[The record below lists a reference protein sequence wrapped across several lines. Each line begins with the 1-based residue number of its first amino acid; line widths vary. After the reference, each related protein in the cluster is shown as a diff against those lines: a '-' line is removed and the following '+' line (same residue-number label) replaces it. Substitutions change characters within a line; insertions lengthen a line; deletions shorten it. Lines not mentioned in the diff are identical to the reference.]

1 MTRERIVTLV
11 ALDKTKTQPTFLLKK
26 NTARVVGKEEGR
38 KESYEKYLY
47 EEW

>member
-26 NTARVVGKEEGR
+26 NTARVVGKEKGR

-47 EEW
+47 KEW